1 MGLCCEVMEF
11 CWSNQFGLMEGVSF
25 LSLNASASSVGSVI
39 LPGSA

>member
-25 LSLNASASSVGSVI
+25 LSLRGPLASFFEVKS
-39 LPGSA
+39 